1 MPRARLITRST
12 EASQEVLQLLRARGF
27 EVEIVSPDD
36 QSAQPADLEIKI
48 EEYTVEEALDRAEQM
63 PHAADLCAFVAP
75 GTLSAGER
83 VIAIP
88 LLPDTAE
95 DVGLVVER
103 QQFATDAD
111 APHSTFNAALAHAS
125 AETGFV
131 FESDFERESANQTQ
145 EQPKEVP
152 RSITMP
158 PAMPVLATVA
168 MPKADSVQNLS
179 AQEPAAVIVP
189 PDLPTTR
196 REVAAWFSPAHL
208 AFSSLRGRAKSWL
221 DLAVMRSA
229 FSALP
234 SQRYR
239 TRTMTDA
246 SFWKAATVIA
256 AMAIFALLVG
266 ASARRAPLLANL
278 TQSSQVSQ
286 KAPFAGARV
295 RSISSTRSASGQV
308 NGEPRAEQLR
318 SSKVSEIMDEILSE
332 PRPSASPSTPRISA
346 RSARRR
352 LSRTRH
358 EGNLVADDVV
368 IYYDK
373 KPVPPP
379 APPVVQ
385 DGIKHYSDLR

>member
-36 QSAQPADLEIKI
+36 QSAQPADLVIKI
-48 EEYTVEEALDRAEQM
+48 GEYTAEEALDRAEQM

-75 GTLSAGER
+75 GTLSGER
-83 VIAIP
+83 AIAIP

-95 DVGLVVER
+95 DVGPVFER
-103 QQFATDAD
+103 QQFAPDAD

-125 AETGFV
+125 AENGFV
-131 FESDFERESANQTQ
+131 FESDFERESSNQTQ
-145 EQPKEVP
+145 EQPADVP
-152 RSITMP
+152 RSITMS
-158 PAMPVLATVA
+158 AAVPVLATVA
-168 MPKADSVQNLS
+168 MPKAGSVQNFS
-179 AQEPAAVIVP
+179 AQEPAAVIAP

-208 AFSSLRGRAKSWL
+208 AFSSLSRKAKSWL
-221 DLAVMRSA
+221 DLALMRSA
-229 FSALP
+229 FSSLP

-239 TRTMTDA
+239 TRTMNDA

-256 AMAIFALLVG
+256 GMAIFALLVG

-278 TQSSQVSQ
+278 TQSSQGTQ
-286 KAPFAGARV
+286 KTPFPGAHL
-295 RSISSTRSASGQV
+295 RSISAAPSASGQV
-308 NGEPRAEQLR
+308 NGESQAEQLR
-318 SSKVSEIMDEILSE
+318 SSKVTEIMDEILSE

-352 LSRTRH
+352 SSLTRH
-358 EGNLVADDVV
+358 EANLVADDVV

-379 APPVVQ
+379 APPPIVQ